1 MPVKADQHARAVRVE
16 INHRRHGD
24 HPSWE
29 IPQIPGDLFPLREA
43 AMLGHD
49 LQHRPICAIVHALRP
64 GETARVHSD
73 HAVGP
78 LCHAIDD
85 RCADLVEWELER
97 NGPTEWTVL
106 ATRRAP

>member
-1 MPVKADQHARAVRVE
+1 MSAYPQGKAVRVE
-16 INHRRHGD
+16 IIHRRHVD

-29 IPQIPGDLFPLREA
+29 IPQIPEDLFPLREA

-49 LQHRPICAIVHALRP
+49 VQHRPICAIVRALRP
-64 GETARVHSD
+64 GETARVRSD

-78 LCHAIDD
+78 LCHTIDD
-85 RCADLVEWELER
+85 RCAGLVEWQLER

-106 ATRRAP
+106 LTRRAP